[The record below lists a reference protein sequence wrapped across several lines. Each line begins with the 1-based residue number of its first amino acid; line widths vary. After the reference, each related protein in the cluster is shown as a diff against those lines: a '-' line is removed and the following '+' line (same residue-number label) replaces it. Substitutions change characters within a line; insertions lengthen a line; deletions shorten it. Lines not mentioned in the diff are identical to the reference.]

1 MPIYMRP
8 SIKDSKGDATP
19 DNRRIIMNTPI
30 ILFLAGFLYVA
41 ILFVWRFRCM
51 KGKNPNTE
59 LFILAWTSF
68 SPPNTKKK
76 GRNK

>member
-1 MPIYMRP
+1 
-8 SIKDSKGDATP
+8 
-19 DNRRIIMNTPI
+19 MNTPI

-51 KGKNPNTE
+51 KGKNPNTD
-59 LFILAWTSF
+59 LFILAWTNF

-76 GRNK
+76 EGNK